1 MPLRPGRCYRHFSGP
16 AYTRKEY
23 IPGVPMPK
31 ITKFTAGNPK
41 GDFDFELRLVAT
53 EVGQIRHNA
62 LEAARVNA
70 LKFLSKKT
78 GGETE
83 FWLWVLKY
91 PHHVLRENK
100 MMAFAGADRLQ
111 DGMRLSFGTPIGAAA
126 VVESGDSIIEI
137 YGRASDVDKVK
148 EALRRAASKLPHR
161 TRIVVEVKPAKP
173 LNKEQP
179 QLGEA

>member
-31 ITKFTAGNPK
+31 ITKFTAGNSK

-70 LKFLSKKT
+70 LKFLSRKT

-111 DGMRLSFGTPIGAAA
+111 DGMRLSFGKPIGTAARVNKQGEVIMVLRVPA
-126 VVESGDSIIEI
+126 KHLEVAKQALEIAKSKMPLKMRIEI
-137 YGRASDVDKVK
+137 VPLKK
-148 EALRRAASKLPHR
+148 EA
-161 TRIVVEVKPAKP
+161 PA
-173 LNKEQP
+173 Q
-179 QLGEA
+179 